1 MSTVVLLIALLAGF
15 VAAPVAAQD
24 SGAPL
29 RLWYPERY
37 ETVTRYNLR
46 RYEDNRYSGLSFRE
60 VRGVM
65 RRIGASIEY
74 EGRYYVLEET
84 LRDMRQ
90 AARRVDQSYTAWIDF
105 DDPVPQE
112 SDADSEAAAEP
123 ERSER
128 RSSFPLYRGIPAIPQ
143 RALSV
148 GESWEARGEVVIDPL
163 WQGRFTH
170 VPVYVRYRFEGS
182 EVYQGRSVLRIH
194 GRYAVRYS
202 GGLDQAGDPELAA
215 VSGSHELTI
224 LLDAA
229 SGELVLLRDI
239 IEQQHRYHNGPAIA
253 FRGFSLTWNSRSAP
267 LDTQHIDARMRRT
280 LEQER
285 IAVSESSA
293 GLTLTLSDIL
303 FVADQA
309 AMLPGQG
316 KTLDALARALQ
327 SVADASLLVV
337 GHTAD
342 VGLAENQYRLSVERA
357 ETVIGELVSRGI
369 AAQRFIYEGRGG
381 SEPVADNTT
390 AEGRAQNRRVEITIL
405 E

>member
-1 MSTVVLLIALLAGF
+1 MALLAGF
-15 VAAPVAAQD
+15 VAAPVSAQD
-24 SGAPL
+24 ITGPL

-65 RRIGASIEY
+65 RRIGSSIEY
-74 EGRYYVLEET
+74 EGRFYVLEET

-90 AARRVDQSYTAWIDF
+90 AARRVDQSYSAWIDF
-105 DDPVPQE
+105 DDPVPHE
-112 SDADSEAAAEP
+112 SEADSGAAAEP
-123 ERSER
+123 ELTER
-128 RSSFPLYRGIPAIPQ
+128 RSSFPLYRGIPTIPQ
-143 RALSV
+143 RALTA
-148 GESWEARGEVVIDPL
+148 GESWEARAEVVIDPL

-170 VPVYVRYRFEGS
+170 VPVYVRYLFEGS
-182 EVYQGRSVLRIH
+182 EEYQGRRVLRIS

-202 GGLDQAGDPELAA
+202 GGLDPSGDPELAA
-215 VSGSHELTI
+215 VSGSHDLTI

-229 SGELVLLRDI
+229 SGELVLLRDM
-239 IEQQHRYHNGPAIA
+239 IEQQHRYRNGPAIA

-267 LDTQHIDARMRRT
+267 LDTQQIDAEMRRN

-285 IAVSESSA
+285 VAVSESSV
-293 GLTLTLSDIL
+293 GITLTLSDIL

-309 AMLPGQG
+309 VMLPGQG
-316 KTLDALARALQ
+316 SGLDAVARALR
-327 SVADASLLVV
+327 SVPQASLLVV

-342 VGLAENQYRLSVERA
+342 IGLTENQYRLSVERA
-357 ETVIGELVSRGI
+357 ETVIAELTARGI
-369 AAQRFIYEGRGG
+369 AAERFIYEGRGG
-381 SEPVADNTT
+381 SEPVAGNTT
-390 AEGRAQNRRVEITIL
+390 AAGRAQNRRVEITIL